1 MTFFREK
8 VNIWLADAA
17 SSMQDV
23 AAAPPDAL
31 PNLVKG
37 PALFPL
43 DDGGGLEAKQ
53 INFETVPFPGS
64 ASADV
69 TAILR
74 FIHDVKPFK
83 PTRDQGRE
91 EFAVLP
97 EILDKVFSYHWD
109 NPPLSKDGTA
119 LWIPHLDFLHKALA
133 GAQQALVEHDRALTL
148 MNLWETGGSG
158 RPPTAKK
165 EVEKRRDCLRRQLAR
180 WLDDL
185 LDWEGSN
192 CEALQSQDTVP

>member
-17 SSMQDV
+17 S
-23 AAAPPDAL
+23 
-31 PNLVKG
+31 G

-53 INFETVPFPGS
+53 IDFETVPFPGS

-69 TAILR
+69 IAILR
-74 FIHDVKPFK
+74 FIQDVKLLK
-83 PTRDQGRE
+83 PTRDQGGE
-91 EFAVLP
+91 EFAVLTD
-97 EILDKVFSYHWD
+97 ILDKVFKHHWD

-158 RPPTAKK
+158 RPPKAKK
-165 EVEKRRDCLRRQLAR
+165 DGEMRRDCLRRQLAE
-180 WLDDL
+180 WLDDMT
-185 LDWEGSN
+185 DWENANWDS
-192 CEALQSQDTVP
+192 LQTEDTEP